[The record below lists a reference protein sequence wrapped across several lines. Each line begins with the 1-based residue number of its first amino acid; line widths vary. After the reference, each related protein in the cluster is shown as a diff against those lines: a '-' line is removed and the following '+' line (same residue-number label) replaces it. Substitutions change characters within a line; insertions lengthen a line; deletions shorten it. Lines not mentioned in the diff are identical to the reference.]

1 MRASSGSRP
10 QFADVDSAELRRRLA
25 VGTVVLFVP
34 FCVIGYL
41 LCLLLGI
48 NDWRQAPIILGFGGV
63 SAVAAVRFGFGF
75 ADAAGRAVARF
86 IAPSGSTTPYQ
97 YGYSYQQALAAKGDV
112 AGALESYEAVLRD
125 APADVTARVQAA
137 ELYAASGNPMR
148 AMELFRALRAI
159 PGVSAE
165 SDIYASNRL
174 VDLHMAAND
183 DGRALVE
190 LRRIVERY
198 PGTDAARGARA
209 ALGLIKSE
217 REQL

>member
-1 MRASSGSRP
+1 MRSSSGSRP
-10 QFADVDSAELRRRLA
+10 NFADVDSAELRKGLA
-25 VGTVVLFVP
+25 AGTVVLFVP

-48 NDWRQAPIILGFGGV
+48 HDWRQAPVILGFGGA
-63 SAVAAVRFGFGF
+63 SALVAVRFGFGV
-75 ADAAGRAVARF
+75 AHVAGQAVARF

-97 YGYSYQQALAAKGDV
+97 YGYSYQQALAARGDV

-125 APADVTARVQAA
+125 APADVEARLQAA
-137 ELYAASGNPMR
+137 ELYAASGNPTR
-148 AMELFRALRAI
+148 AMELFRALRTI
-159 PGVSAE
+159 PRVSAA